1 MGAGNSIP
9 VVPTLESREG
19 PTFTSPAAKTTSSE
33 ETLSVTTSGDIS
45 NSNPNANANSDKIL
59 RECKNSQV
67 EDMFKELEFLIDN
80 EVVLEDL
87 NHKLKIQ
94 DKELKD
100 LNENKY
106 KNIRHIK
113 NTIDKYRDEV
123 TTKKIYLIIIFIFVL
138 MLLSLGYLFYTRF
151 RLTGKLSKSLDF

>member
-9 VVPTLESREG
+9 VVSTLESRED

-45 NSNPNANANSDKIL
+45 NSNSNANSDKIL
-59 RECKNSQV
+59 SECKNSQV